1 MYRKGFDTRVLFPYS
16 SIYYFCAIMDST
28 RQLKFSKL
36 IQKELG
42 EIFAL
47 EGKGYYGNQFVT
59 ITGVTITPD
68 LSHARVRVSI
78 FKSPKP
84 ADVMKSLKAHSGEI
98 RKSLGNRIRNQARII
113 PNLEF
118 FHDDSLDYVDKMEEL
133 FKKINIPPDESK
145 E

>member
-1 MYRKGFDTRVLFPYS
+1 
-16 SIYYFCAIMDST
+16 MDST

-42 EIFAL
+42 EIFTL
-47 EGKGYYGNQFVT
+47 EGKNFYGNQFVT

-68 LSHARVRVSI
+68 LSVARVRVSI
-78 FKSPKP
+78 FKTTKP
-84 ADVMKSLKAHSGEI
+84 ADVMKSLKSHAGEI

-118 FHDDSLDYVDKMEEL
+118 FLDDSLDYVDKMEEL
-133 FKKINIPPDESK
+133 FKKINIPPAKYE

>member
-1 MYRKGFDTRVLFPYS
+1 
-16 SIYYFCAIMDST
+16 MDST

-42 EIFAL
+42 EIFIQD
-47 EGKGYYGNQFVT
+47 GKNYFGNQFVT

-68 LSHARVRVSI
+68 LSIARVRVSI
-78 FKSPKP
+78 FKSSKSA
-84 ADVMKSLKAHSGEI
+84 ADIIKMLRSHSGEI

-118 FHDDSLDYVDKMEEL
+118 FHDDSLDYVDKMEEI
-133 FKKINIPPDESK
+133 FKKINIPPAETTD
-145 E
+145 

>member
-1 MYRKGFDTRVLFPYS
+1 
-16 SIYYFCAIMDST
+16 MDST

-47 EGKGYYGNQFVT
+47 DGKNYYGSNFVT
-59 ITGVTITPD
+59 ITGVTVTPD
-68 LSHARVRVSI
+68 LSIARVRVSI
-78 FKSPKP
+78 FKATQPL
-84 ADVMKSLKAHSGEI
+84 DVIKSLKSHSSEI

-118 FHDDSLDYVDKMEEL
+118 FHDDSLDYVDKMDEL
-133 FKKINIPPDESK
+133 FRKIHIPPAPPED
-145 E
+145 

>member
-1 MYRKGFDTRVLFPYS
+1 MRKNVNYLLLYS
-16 SIYYFCAIMDST
+16 SICYICTIMDST

-42 EIFAL
+42 EIFIQ
-47 EGKGYYGNQFVT
+47 EGKNFYGNQFVT

-68 LSHARVRVSI
+68 LSIARVRVSI
-78 FKSPKP
+78 FKAPKP
-84 ADVMKSLKAHSGEI
+84 AEIIKLLKKHSNEI
-98 RKSLGNRIRNQARII
+98 RKALGNRIRNQARII

-118 FHDDSLDYVDKMEEL
+118 FHDDSLDYVDKMEEI
-133 FKKINIPPDESK
+133 FKKINIPPAETT

>member
-1 MYRKGFDTRVLFPYS
+1 
-16 SIYYFCAIMDST
+16 MDST

-47 EGKGYYGNQFVT
+47 DGKNYYGSNFVT
-59 ITGVTITPD
+59 ITGVTVTPD
-68 LSHARVRVSI
+68 LSIARVRVSI
-78 FKSPKP
+78 FKATRPL
-84 ADVMKSLKAHSGEI
+84 DVIKSLKSHSSEI

-118 FHDDSLDYVDKMEEL
+118 FHDDSLDYVDKMDEL
-133 FKKINIPPDESK
+133 FRKIHIPPAPPED
-145 E
+145 

>member
-1 MYRKGFDTRVLFPYS
+1 
-16 SIYYFCAIMDST
+16 MDST

-47 EGKGYYGNQFVT
+47 DGKNYYGSNFVT
-59 ITGVTITPD
+59 ITGVTVTPD
-68 LSHARVRVSI
+68 LSIARVRVSI
-78 FKSPKP
+78 FKATRPL
-84 ADVMKSLKAHSGEI
+84 DVIKSLKSHSSEI

-118 FHDDSLDYVDKMEEL
+118 FHDDSLDYVDKMDEL
-133 FKKINIPPDESK
+133 FRKIHIPAEPNGARSRWQRNPYRAWPWE
-145 E
+145 